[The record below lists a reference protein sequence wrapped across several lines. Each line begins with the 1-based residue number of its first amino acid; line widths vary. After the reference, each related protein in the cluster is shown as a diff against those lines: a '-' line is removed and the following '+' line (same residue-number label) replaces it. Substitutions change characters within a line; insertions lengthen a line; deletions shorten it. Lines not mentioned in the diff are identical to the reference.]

1 VEDNVKNVQIYRQV
15 NGQSK
20 LAFGRVNA
28 HGGSVSLSKTEVL
41 RGVFDVKHG
50 LSPDSGEKSVEKR
63 QAAP

>member
-1 VEDNVKNVQIYRQV
+1 MRANAV

-41 RGVFDVKHG
+41 RGVFDVKYG
-50 LSPDSGEKSVEKR
+50 LSPDSGEKSAEKR